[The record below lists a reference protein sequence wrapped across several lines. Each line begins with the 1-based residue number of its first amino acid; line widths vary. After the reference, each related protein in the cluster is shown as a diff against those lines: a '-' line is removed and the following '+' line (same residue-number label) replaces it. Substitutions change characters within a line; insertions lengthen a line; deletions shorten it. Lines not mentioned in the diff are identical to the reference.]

1 MLVSGGSRAELGLGA
16 AEEARL
22 VSVLTLHLGRLAIA
36 QVAGD
41 KGSSRGRTN
50 IHAEAAGGSVS
61 RYWRQEWEQLYPGLN
76 IDWKQVV
83 SRYHYHFGAERRDS
97 ADGEITS

>member
-1 MLVSGGSRAELGLGA
+1 MIENIRATRDRALQL
-16 AEEARL
+16 L
-22 VSVLTLHLGRLAIA
+22 S
-36 QVAGD
+36 
-41 KGSSRGRTN
+41 
-50 IHAEAAGGSVS
+50 AEAAGAGGSVS

-97 ADGEITS
+97 ADGEITSYNNNTVLHHIHDSDVRNI

>member
-1 MLVSGGSRAELGLGA
+1 MFLAAELGLGA

-41 KGSSRGRTN
+41 KGSSRGRTSLN
-50 IHAEAAGGSVS
+50 PARSHLGSTRCCS
-61 RYWRQEWEQLYPGLN
+61 GSGSYYPESQEYTKTISMKIGCYDRAPQML
-76 IDWKQVV
+76 V
-83 SRYHYHFGAERRDS
+83 
-97 ADGEITS
+97 

>member
-1 MLVSGGSRAELGLGA
+1 MFLAAELGLGA

-41 KGSSRGRTN
+41 S
-50 IHAEAAGGSVS
+50 A
-61 RYWRQEWEQLYPGLN
+61 
-76 IDWKQVV
+76 D
-83 SRYHYHFGAERRDS
+83 